1 MYLEAVKRSRG
12 ARPPASRL
20 ERELL
25 SGIRGVQAPPSLR
38 DQSAES
44 LARYYNSNE
53 CLPPLG
59 WFSFVECAVFVRL
72 KPALFLNY
80 LYARGEILK
89 VKLDYSEAEFQLVL
103 KKLYASYG
111 DHVELPLRMRPL
123 AACQIIDYLVH
134 LRGADSI
141 EHAFYSL
148 GLKDKQ
154 EVQFRMAL
162 QAQQGSLESENA
174 CPDFNHR
181 ILRMYTRCPTALTS
195 SRFVLPA
202 SKGLLELTSKF
213 EPEGQNLFLRG
224 SLLGDVRTR
233 DPRSCL
239 FWLEEFMTMNN
250 FVKFCTVLYAAES
263 ARLKHRPHAALYL
276 CLYLLFE
283 FETDPENGRYKILIY
298 KILVESLANFNCSY
312 DTVTDVLRLMEKS
325 LARESDYCL
334 FVLAKQHFL
343 AVSGFSDRE
352 NELFETCLKDKV
364 FLVQSIYMTEFLSRH
379 VKSELRRCENA
390 VLEIWLAKRE
400 QKRGELEKEI
410 SELISRSKNSLVRL
424 QEILC
429 PLAESGPALPSAT
442 ARLATKL
449 LFRRRILLSVLLSV
463 SGQGYLSRRWLLL
476 AQDQIPPTFKQP
488 VYESL
493 LKAHEFYQEPILGW
507 HFSDLEA
514 RLESF
519 QKERDTRFDWKH
531 SLRSADFNFE
541 ILTFL
546 IGLNLHHNCPVIVR
560 DLYHGA
566 VTTYRNLS
574 VLHKHPRLAVL
585 EKLCRRV
592 FFPEKKQTVK
602 ATLGTFEG
610 QLKRNVENCELLSKL
625 PGEKAG
631 ARQILSFHFRRD
643 GRYLNSVAG
652 FGYQSVVCCA
662 GIC

>member
-59 WFSFVECAVFVRL
+59 WFRFIECAVFVRL

-312 DTVTDVLRLMEKS
+312 DTVADVLRLMEKS

-379 VKSELRRCENA
+379 VKSEPRAVRRCRRRPRAWRPSCSSGERFCCRSCSRFPAKGTCPGGGCFLRRT
-390 VLEIWLAKRE
+390 K
-400 QKRGELEKEI
+400 
-410 SELISRSKNSLVRL
+410 SPPRSSSP
-424 QEILC
+424 C
-429 PLAESGPALPSAT
+429 TSP
-442 ARLATKL
+442 
-449 LFRRRILLSVLLSV
+449 F
-463 SGQGYLSRRWLLL
+463 
-476 AQDQIPPTFKQP
+476 
-488 VYESL
+488 
-493 LKAHEFYQEPILGW
+493 
-507 HFSDLEA
+507 
-514 RLESF
+514 
-519 QKERDTRFDWKH
+519 
-531 SLRSADFNFE
+531 
-541 ILTFL
+541 
-546 IGLNLHHNCPVIVR
+546 
-560 DLYHGA
+560 
-566 VTTYRNLS
+566 
-574 VLHKHPRLAVL
+574 
-585 EKLCRRV
+585 
-592 FFPEKKQTVK
+592 
-602 ATLGTFEG
+602 
-610 QLKRNVENCELLSKL
+610 
-625 PGEKAG
+625 
-631 ARQILSFHFRRD
+631 
-643 GRYLNSVAG
+643 
-652 FGYQSVVCCA
+652 
-662 GIC
+662 